1 MEHNNRFLAFIRDFS
16 ATDKKYREVFGK
28 KWNEMEKK

>member
-1 MEHNNRFLAFIRDFS
+1 MRDFS
-16 ATDKKYREVFGK
+16 LTDKSYGEVCGK